1 MILKKIEIENVKTH
15 KKTTIPFQKG
25 LNVFY
30 GENGTG
36 KSTILEMI
44 GFVIFDYLPARKH
57 EVYVREV
64 YGDKPEFGTIKLWI
78 IGRNNEPYLIERT
91 IGKPSVSIYNV
102 LTNKEL
108 KQISDITTYKKWIRT
123 QIGVSDNIEL
133 DKLFKTSIGIPQGTF
148 INPFRRAPS
157 ERKKYFDPILSL
169 IIYENMFVRLK
180 QIVNKVYHPQ
190 LYKIENK
197 ISEKSGEVKNKN
209 EILERKYEFTD
220 DVLNLSKS
228 LDEANLKHKTINLEL
243 EKLNELKEN
252 LRSTREEVDK
262 LNLQKK
268 NINHSITG
276 FQLEFEQAKKANA
289 ICNKTKSNSKQ
300 YSQLLKIQSD
310 LQNKLTELQ
319 LEQKKL
325 NTITENYVKLTVQRD
340 AIKNSEKEAE
350 KAKTRFKEL
359 IPSYDNYNILI
370 ETLKA
375 TEEKVNRIS
384 SIEQDLKDNLKKLEE
399 QTKGIE
405 KKQDELKILPKLKTE
420 FDKLTSLEEEKKNLE
435 LSILNLESENKRL
448 IQDEE
453 MLAKGICPIFE
464 QDCLNLKE
472 GIAGI
477 DSLIKKRKKFEKII
491 EESHRKLSSL
501 KEQLKNKEQLTI
513 KIKKLQDLEIS
524 LVEQQKYFSSLHEDY
539 NKQKAKIKDKESI
552 IDQKDNIQQEI
563 NRLDP
568 LIEEYRKTKDKA
580 ELLDSLKTELKDNEN
595 KLQTTEKMKQE
606 QENIVKKLEPIPEE
620 LKKIQ
625 LEMEPLQKDYEI
637 YQSNKL
643 IAENL
648 PKKEEEVQKA
658 QSELEKLEKEL
669 HLSNKKLRNL
679 AKNYD
684 EKTHSDIEAEVKEIE
699 TKIIQ
704 IKAQKDGKEER
715 LRELESDLNKI
726 TESEKELKS
735 FNQEKDTIDVQILF
749 IKKLRVWIRE
759 FVPKMRKA
767 LIHQINVAA
776 SEIYRNLREE
786 DDAVLS
792 WQEDYD
798 IIISNSKST
807 KNFFRLSGGEK
818 MSAALA
824 IRLAILKVLT
834 KANFAF
840 FDEPTTNLDEGTRRN
855 LSKYIYNIKGF
866 EQLFVISHDDSF
878 KRHSEYIVKFTK
890 DENEITHVEYLTNN

>member
-57 EVYVREV
+57 EVYIREV

-78 IGRNNEPYLIERT
+78 IGRNNEPYIIERT
-91 IGKPSVSIYNV
+91 IGKPNVIIYNA

-108 KQISDITTYKKWIRT
+108 KQISDITKFKKWIRT

-169 IIYENMFVRLK
+169 IIYENMFLRLK
-180 QIVNKVYHPQ
+180 QILNKVYYPQ
-190 LYKIENK
+190 LHEIENK
-197 ISEKSGEVKNKN
+197 ISKKSGEIQNKSEILGRKN
-209 EILERKYEFTD
+209 EFAN
-220 DVLNLSKS
+220 DVINLGKALNKV
-228 LDEANLKHKTINLEL
+228 NVKHKDLKLEL
-243 EKLNELKEN
+243 EKLDNLKEN
-252 LRSTREEVDK
+252 LRSTREELDK
-262 LNLQKK
+262 LNLQRN
-268 NINHSITG
+268 NIDSSITG
-276 FQLEFEQAKKANA
+276 LQLELEQAKKANA

-300 YSQLLKIQSD
+300 YSQLLIKQSD
-310 LQNKLTELQ
+310 LQNKLTDLQ
-319 LEQKKL
+319 VEQKKL
-325 NTITENYVKLTVQRD
+325 STLTENCVKLTVQRD
-340 AIKNSEKEAE
+340 TIKNSEKEAE
-350 KAKTRFKEL
+350 KADKRFKEL
-359 IPSYDNYNILI
+359 MSYVNKYDKLVENLKNII
-370 ETLKA
+370 
-375 TEEKVNRIS
+375 EKVNRIS
-384 SIEQDLKDNLKKLEE
+384 DIEQSLKNDLRKLEEETNEIERKQEELKKL
-399 QTKGIE
+399 
-405 KKQDELKILPKLKTE
+405 PKLQNDYK
-420 FDKLTSLEEEKKNLE
+420 KLLLFEEEKTRLE
-435 LSILNLESENKRL
+435 LSILTLESEIKRL
-448 IQDEE
+448 IQDED

-464 QDCLNLKE
+464 EKCLNLKE
-472 GIAGI
+472 GIASI
-477 DSLIKKRKKFEKII
+477 DGLNKKIKVYEKNI
-491 EESHRKLSSL
+491 EESHKKLSSL
-501 KEQLKNKEQLTI
+501 KEQLKIKEDLTV
-513 KIKKLQDLEIS
+513 KIKKLQYLEIS
-524 LVEQQKYFSSLHEDY
+524 LNEQQKYFSSL
-539 NKQKAKIKDKESI
+539 QKEYDEEKVKVKDKESI
-552 IDQKDNIQQEI
+552 INQRDKVQQEV
-563 NRLDP
+563 NSLDS
-568 LIEEYRKTKDKA
+568 LIEEYRKVKDKA
-580 ELLDSLKTELKDNEN
+580 ELLDSLKAELKDNEK
-595 KLQTTEKMKQE
+595 KLQSADKMKQE
-606 QENIVKKLEPIPEE
+606 QENIVLNLEYIPGE

-625 LEMEPLQKDYEI
+625 LEMEPLKKDYEM

-643 IAENL
+643 IAETL
-648 PKKEEEVQKA
+648 SKKEQEVQKA
-658 QSELEKLEKEL
+658 LSELEKLEKEL
-669 HLSNKKLRNL
+669 ELSKKKFESL

-684 EKTHSDIEAEVKEIE
+684 EKVHSKIETEVREIE
-699 TKIIQ
+699 SMIVQLKT
-704 IKAQKDGKEER
+704 QKDGKEER

-735 FNQEKDTIDVQILF
+735 FNQEKDGIEVQMLL
-749 IKKLRVWIRE
+749 IKKLRVWLRE
-759 FVPKMRKA
+759 FVPKMRKT
-767 LIHQINVAA
+767 LINQINIAA

-798 IIISNSKST
+798 IVISNSKST

-878 KRHSEYIVKFTK
+878 KKHSEYIVKFTK
-890 DENEITHVEYLTNN
+890 DDHEITHVEALTNN

>member
-44 GFVIFDYLPARKH
+44 GFVIFDYLQARKH
-57 EVYVREV
+57 EVYIREV
-64 YGDKPEFGTIKLWI
+64 YGDKPEFGMIKLWI
-78 IGRNNEPYLIERT
+78 IGRNNEPYIIERT
-91 IGKPSVSIYNV
+91 IGKPNVIIYNA

-108 KQISDITTYKKWIRT
+108 KQISDITKFKKWIRT

-169 IIYENMFVRLK
+169 IIYENMFLRLK
-180 QIVNKVYHPQ
+180 QILTKVYYPQ
-190 LYKIENK
+190 LHEVENK
-197 ISEKSGEVKNKN
+197 ISKKSGEIQNKS
-209 EILERKYEFTD
+209 EILERKNEFTN
-220 DVLNLSKS
+220 DVINLTKS
-228 LDEANLKHKTINLEL
+228 LDKENAKYKDLKLEF

-252 LRSTREEVDK
+252 LRSTHEELDK
-262 LNLQKK
+262 LNLLK
-268 NINHSITG
+268 NNIDNSING
-276 FQLEFEQAKKANA
+276 LQLELEQAKKASV
-289 ICNKTKSNSKQ
+289 ICNKAKLNSKQ
-300 YSQLLKIQSD
+300 YSQLLNKQND
-310 LQNKLTELQ
+310 LQNRLADLQ
-319 LEQKKL
+319 VEQKKL
-325 NTITENYVKLTVQRD
+325 SALSENYVKLSVQRD
-340 AIKNSEKEAE
+340 TIKNNEKEAE
-350 KAKTRFKEL
+350 KADKRFNEL
-359 IPSYDNYNILI
+359 KSYVNKSDKLAEN
-370 ETLKA
+370 LKKI
-375 TEEKVNRIS
+375 EEKVNIIS
-384 SIEQDLKDNLKKLEE
+384 NREQHLKDNLKKLEE
-399 QTKGIE
+399 EKDKIE
-405 KKQDELKILPKLKTE
+405 RKQEELKELPKLQNEHK
-420 FDKLTSLEEEKKNLE
+420 KVLILEEEKTQLE
-435 LSILNLESENKRL
+435 LSISNLESEIKSL
-448 IQDEE
+448 IQDEN
-453 MLAKGICPIFE
+453 LLVKGICPIFE
-464 QDCLNLKE
+464 EKCLNLKE
-472 GIAGI
+472 GIVSIEG
-477 DSLIKKRKKFEKII
+477 LNKKVKEHKKII
-491 EESHRKLSSL
+491 EESHKKLSSL
-501 KEQLKNKEQLTI
+501 KEQLNIQEDLTI

-524 LVEQQKYFSSLHEDY
+524 LNENQKYFSSL
-539 NKQKAKIKDKESI
+539 QKEYDEEKVKIMDKESI
-552 IDQKDNIQQEI
+552 INQRDKIQQEI
-563 NRLDP
+563 NSIDP
-568 LIEEYRKTKDKA
+568 LIEEYRKVKDKA
-580 ELLDSLKTELKDNEN
+580 ENLDNLMTELKNIDNE
-595 KLQTTEKMKQE
+595 LQNAEKMKQE
-606 QENIVKKLEPIPEE
+606 QDKIVLNFESIPEE
-620 LKKIQ
+620 LKKLQ
-625 LEMEPLQKDYEI
+625 LEMEPIKNDYEM
-637 YQSNKL
+637 YHANKL
-643 IAENL
+643 LAETL
-648 PKKEEEVQKA
+648 PKKELEVQKVL
-658 QSELEKLEKEL
+658 SELEKLEKEL
-669 HLSNKKLRNL
+669 DRSKKKLRCFT
-679 AKNYD
+679 KNYD
-684 EKTHSDIEAEVKEIE
+684 EKLHFKIEAEVREIE

-704 IKAQKDGKEER
+704 LKTQKDGKEER
-715 LRELESDLNKI
+715 LKELESDLNKI

-735 FNQEKDTIDVQILF
+735 FNQEKDTIEVQMLL

-767 LIHQINVAA
+767 LINQINIAA

-798 IIISNSKST
+798 IVISNSKST

-890 DENEITHVEYLTNN
+890 DENEITHVEYLTSN